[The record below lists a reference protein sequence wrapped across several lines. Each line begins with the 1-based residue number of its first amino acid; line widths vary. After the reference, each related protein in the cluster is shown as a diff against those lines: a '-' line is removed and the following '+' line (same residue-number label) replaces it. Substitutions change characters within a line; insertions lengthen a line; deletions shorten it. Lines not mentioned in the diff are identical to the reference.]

1 MLKKGCNIVKKNT
14 WVKSLSLVSQLG
26 FTMIT
31 PILFCLLIGSLI
43 DDKTGKEPLFTIIFI
58 LLGVGGAFRNLFYYV
73 GKEIK
78 GQNKGDEHDEH
89 E

>member
-1 MLKKGCNIVKKNT
+1 MKIKAWARYI
-14 WVKSLSLVSQLG
+14 SLISQLG

-31 PILFCLLIGSLI
+31 PILICTVVGALL
-43 DDKTGKEPLFTIIFI
+43 DKKFNTTPLYIIIFI
-58 LLGVGGAFRNLFYYV
+58 LLGVAGAFRNLFFHV

-78 GQNKGDEHDEH
+78 KQNKKEDKH

>member
-1 MLKKGCNIVKKNT
+1 MKMRAWARYI
-14 WVKSLSLVSQLG
+14 SLISQLG

-31 PILFCLLIGSLI
+31 PILICTVIGAFL
-43 DDKTGKEPLFTIIFI
+43 DKKLNTTPLFIIIFI
-58 LLGVGGAFRNLFYYV
+58 LLGVAGAFRNLFFHV

-78 GQNKGDEHDEH
+78 RQNKKEDKH